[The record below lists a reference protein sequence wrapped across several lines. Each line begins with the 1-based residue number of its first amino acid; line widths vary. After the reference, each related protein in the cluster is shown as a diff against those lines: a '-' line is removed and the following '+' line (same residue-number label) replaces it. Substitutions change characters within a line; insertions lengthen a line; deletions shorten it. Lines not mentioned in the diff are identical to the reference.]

1 MIYFGKFIKIFF
13 FNFLYIRWISLFFI
27 LLYEILIMKINV
39 GAFGNVLFYK
49 ILRNI
54 DKLYIIYVL
63 CMK

>member
-39 GAFGNVLFYK
+39 GVFGNVLFYK
-49 ILRNI
+49 IL
-54 DKLYIIYVL
+54 
-63 CMK
+63 